1 MQAIYK
7 HAYLYTRTYMYNC
20 TINKYN
26 VHVLYNTRIAAHI
39 SVYKTIV
46 GVAPQLCS
54 ITHAINK

>member
-1 MQAIYK
+1 
-7 HAYLYTRTYMYNC
+7 MYNC